1 MESIFCAC
9 LIKPSGTVQ
18 LYFQK
23 NSIHSF
29 GVEEYIGPSSMR
41 KIWVKDILLIFLLQ
55 DFAL

>member
-1 MESIFCAC
+1 MSWR
-9 LIKPSGTVQ
+9 
-18 LYFQK
+18 
-23 NSIHSF
+23 SIHSF